1 MSASV
6 RGVRSAALIFLLLPA
21 SVSAADL
28 AFEGPS
34 SATVGSTI
42 SIPIVVSSSDLAINA
57 VSAEVTFPSDMFT
70 VKSVKKSALISFW
83 THEPTFSAEAGT
95 ASIEGVIFN
104 PGWTGSSATVATL
117 VLTPRRVGTATI
129 SFSHASV
136 LANDGQGTEV
146 IRNSPAKTITIGPA
160 AVPVQASKPAV
171 QVPVP
176 EIATSSPATST
187 PNYEAPTIGSF
198 TRVVDKDHPLIIV
211 GHTLPGAQVEILLS
225 SCAEATALTGLSAAA
240 DCGAATSRSTTA
252 GPDGVFALVWDSDI
266 SAGTH
271 SFVVRAFVSGGATP
285 ASDPQTIVVQD
296 VTHRSIALLILDDLA
311 LLFVVLLA
319 GVGFVALALRLSSIV
334 VRSWKS
340 LRGSAVSHPL
350 ELFEGDAQM
359 DGYIKV
365 LERAAAKRALT
376 EEEQELYT
384 AMISHKAHPENPLV
398 TRLTWVKR

>member
-1 MSASV
+1 MSASA
-6 RGVRSAALIFLLLPA
+6 RGVRSAALIFLLFPA
-21 SVSAADL
+21 GASAADL
-28 AFEGPS
+28 SFGGPS
-34 SATVGSTI
+34 SVTVGSAI

-57 VSAEVTFPSDMFT
+57 ISAEVSFPSDMFT
-70 VKSVKKSALISFW
+70 IRSVKKSSLISFW
-83 THEPTFSAEAGT
+83 THEPAYSPEAGT
-95 ASIEGVIFN
+95 ASVEGVIFN

-117 VLTPRRVGTATI
+117 VLVPKRVGTGEI
-129 SFSHASV
+129 SFTHASV

-146 IRNSPAKTITIGPA
+146 IKSSSGKTITVNPEPAQVPA
-160 AVPVQASKPAV
+160 AKPVVPAPA
-171 QVPVP
+171 P
-176 EIATSSPATST
+176 EIATSSPATTTVS
-187 PNYEAPTIGSF
+187 YEAPTIGSF

-211 GHTLPGAQVEILLS
+211 GHTVPGAQVEVLLS
-225 SCAEATALTGLSAAA
+225 SCAEATALAGLSAAA

-252 GPDGVFALVWDSDI
+252 GPDGTFALVWDSDI
-266 SAGTH
+266 SSGTH
-271 SFVVRAFVSGGATP
+271 SFVVRAFVAGGATP
-285 ASDPQTIVVQD
+285 ASDPQTVVVQD

-319 GVGFVALALRLSSIV
+319 GVGFVALALRLSSVV

-340 LRGSAVSHPL
+340 LRGSAVSRPL

-384 AMISHKAHPENPLV
+384 AMISHRAHPENPLV